1 MGIYDSKL
9 YRAMDFIMNTFLLNL
24 IWILMCIPIITIF
37 PSTAAMFGVIR
48 KWKREGDIK
57 IFASFFRFF
66 KENVKQG
73 IVLEL
78 IWLFIALLFI
88 INFNFTNQIPSNVKY
103 VLFAVYFL
111 VLIQFI
117 FITLYIFPVMV
128 HYKVTWIQVIRNALI
143 LSISNLHYSFL
154 MLLIL
159 FVGAVVIYYFAGA
172 TMLIFSVA
180 AYFIYS
186 VVDCTFNKITEE
198 II

>member
-37 PSTAAMFGVIR
+37 PATAAMFGVIR
-48 KWKREGDIK
+48 KWKREGEIK

-78 IWLFIALLFI
+78 IWLFIAFLFI
-88 INFNFTNQIPSNVKY
+88 VNFNFTNQIPSNVKY

-128 HYKVTWIQVIRNALI
+128 QYKVTWIQTIKNSLI
-143 LSISNLHYSFL
+143 LSIRNLPNTIL
-154 MLLIL
+154 LLLIL
-159 FVGAVVIYYFAGA
+159 SAGIAIIYFFAGA
-172 TMLIFSVA
+172 TMIIFSLI

-186 VVDCTFNKITEE
+186 VVDCTFHKMTEE